1 MTRANLKHANLQ
13 DAKFQA
19 AQMVI
24 SCPVE

>member
-19 AQMVI
+19 AQMVTA
-24 SCPVE
+24 VF